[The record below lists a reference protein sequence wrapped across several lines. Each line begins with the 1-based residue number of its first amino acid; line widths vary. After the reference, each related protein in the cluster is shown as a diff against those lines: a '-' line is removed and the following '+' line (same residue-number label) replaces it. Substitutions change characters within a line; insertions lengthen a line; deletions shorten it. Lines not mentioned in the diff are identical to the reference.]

1 MNPSHWHPMMVHFPL
16 ALTLIA
22 MLCFA
27 CARLPRLR
35 PLHAS
40 LATAGS
46 WNLVLG
52 GAGVLITLVTGLVAV
67 LHLQLADGAQYS
79 VSRHVIWAIC
89 SSQLI
94 ALLALW
100 RGLASPLAAPPG
112 WLFLTLLFI
121 ACGGLIVTGY
131 YGGEN
136 VYHYALGVGQ
146 HT

>member
-1 MNPSHWHPMMVHFPL
+1 MNASHWHPMMVHFPL
-16 ALTLIA
+16 ALTLAA

-27 CARLPRLR
+27 CSRSPRLR
-35 PLHAS
+35 SLQGS

-46 WNLVLG
+46 WNLMLG
-52 GAGVLITLVTGLVAV
+52 GVAVLMTLVTGLVAV
-67 LHLQLADGAQYS
+67 MHLKLGDGAQYS
-79 VSRHVIWAIC
+79 VSRHVIWAIS

-100 RGLASPLAAPPG
+100 RGLATALAAPPG
-112 WLFLTLLFI
+112 WLFLALLFV
-121 ACGGLIVTGY
+121 ACGGMIVTGY

-146 HT
+146 H